1 MKWSELPNY
10 VQGVVAIVVVIAAAL
25 SGYFGGRS
33 TFYSEIEKVE
43 RRIDELE
50 KHNVKF
56 SPFVGLQTKNQL
68 ITAATALLI
77 LEDEF
82 KKLVRWARNVS
93 QPKFEYSTD
102 PKLLVEESNRSFLN
116 QSNPDL
122 VMLKEV
128 EHYLNTKIYS
138 REEIKRGFNTG
149 VISNQMFRGSG
160 LAYTNKDLHLVRD
173 INKTLA
179 LVSSIGTR
187 VLEIEVV
194 KNAGFSS
201 GGYGGNM
208 YGPIGTFSIPFAAK
222 KTAVEE
228 YLKFESETIKSILE
242 LADLIPD
249 RIEEQRED
257 VETLLSK
264 LDASE

>member
-1 MKWSELPNY
+1 MKWSDLPNY
-10 VQGVVAIVVVIAAAL
+10 VQAIVAIVVVIAATL

-50 KHNVKF
+50 KHNEKF

-102 PKLLVEESNRSFLN
+102 LEPLIEESSRSVTTKTD
-116 QSNPDL
+116 PDL
-122 VMLKEV
+122 AKLKEV
-128 EHYLNTKIYS
+128 EPYLNTKLYS
-138 REEIKRGFNTG
+138 REELKRGFHTG
-149 VISNQMFRGSG
+149 AISSQMFKGGG

-194 KNAGFSS
+194 KNASFSL

-208 YGPIGTFSIPFAAK
+208 FGPIGTFSIPFAAK
-222 KTAVEE
+222 KESVEE
-228 YLKFESETIKSILE
+228 YLKFESETIRAILE
-242 LADLIPD
+242 MSELIPD

-257 VETLLSK
+257 IENLLSQ
-264 LDASE
+264 LDS